1 MTTSSN
7 MLLSI
12 KFLVVL
18 FAVCD
23 NVRGF
28 RFQRSPLSINQNTL
42 FTQRRTRVLAM
53 QKASLIA
60 VPANYRSFFTS
71 KSLSSVGTEMKR
83 SVSSLKSFL
92 SIQSLTAVGT
102 EIKRST
108 GSLLQTPVAVEVKR
122 SIRVFLQLPSEKK
135 LVIVAYPLTAILL
148 YLIVSSNF
156 IAVQYKRVSSWS
168 SIFFKSLGKANQ
180 NVPNL
185 SASLAMGKTEGEMIA
200 KKGSMES
207 SRMQMSEKS
216 TRAIADAA
224 TVQAKK
230 NIEARLAFIVESE
243 EKAKLLKVSSEIEQ
257 IDVAAATSAV
267 VVAVTEPIV
276 AVAAIVSPVADEVK
290 EKLIAEIK
298 EDVIAIQKT
307 QMTLFEIPSTS
318 LMSPSLSKNQ
328 EDAAVAMLFILVVG
342 SPLLQVLHQY
352 MTSA

>member
-1 MTTSSN
+1 
-7 MLLSI
+7 
-12 KFLVVL
+12 
-18 FAVCD
+18 
-23 NVRGF
+23 
-28 RFQRSPLSINQNTL
+28 
-42 FTQRRTRVLAM
+42 M
-53 QKASLIA
+53 QKASLTA
-60 VPANYRSFFTS
+60 VPANLKSLFTS
-71 KSLSSVGTEMKR
+71 NSLSTVGTEMKR
-83 SVSSLKSFL
+83 SVGSLKSFL

-108 GSLLQTPVAVEVKR
+108 GSFLQTPVAVEVKR
-122 SIRVFLQLPSEKK
+122 SIGVFLQLPSEKK
-135 LVIVAYPLTAILL
+135 LVIFAYPLTAILL

-168 SIFFKSLGKANQ
+168 SIFFKSFGKANQ

-200 KKGSMES
+200 KKDSMES
-207 SRMQMSEKS
+207 SRVQMSEIS
-216 TRAIADAA
+216 ARAITDAA

-230 NIEARLAFIVESE
+230 VIEARLTFIIESE
-243 EKAKLLKVSSEIEQ
+243 EKTKLLKVASEIEQ
-257 IDVAAATSAV
+257 IDVAVATSAV
-267 VVAVTEPIV
+267 VAAVTEPM
-276 AVAAIVSPVADEVK
+276 VAAAAAVMSTVADEVK

-307 QMTLFEIPSTS
+307 QKTLFEIPSSS

-328 EDAAVAMLFILVVG
+328 ADAAVAMLFILAVG

>member
-1 MTTSSN
+1 MAISSV
-7 MLLSI
+7 MLLAI

-18 FAVCD
+18 TVVCD

-28 RFQRSPLSINQNTL
+28 RFQRSPLSMNQNTL

-60 VPANYRSFFTS
+60 VPANLKTFFAS
-71 KSLSSVGTEMKR
+71 NSLSTVGTEMKR
-83 SVSSLKSFL
+83 SVGSLKSFL

-108 GSLLQTPVAVEVKR
+108 GSFLQTPVAVEVKR
-122 SIRVFLQLPSEKK
+122 FIGVFLQLPSEKK

-168 SIFFKSLGKANQ
+168 SIFFKSFGKANQ

-200 KKGSMES
+200 KKDSRES
-207 SRMQMSEKS
+207 SRVQMSEKS
-216 TRAIADAA
+216 ARAISDAA

-230 NIEARLAFIVESE
+230 DIEARLAFIIESE
-243 EKAKLLKVSSEIEQ
+243 EKAKLLKVASEIEQ
-257 IDVAAATSAV
+257 IDVAIATSV
-267 VVAVTEPIV
+267 VVAAVTEPM
-276 AVAAIVSPVADEVK
+276 VAAAAVVSPVADEVK
-290 EKLIAEIK
+290 GKLIAEIK
-298 EDVIAIQKT
+298 EDVTAIQKT
-307 QMTLFEIPSTS
+307 QKTLFDIPSSS
-318 LMSPSLSKNQ
+318 LISPSLSKNQ
-328 EDAAVAMLFILVVG
+328 ADAAVAMLFILAVG